1 MAKDYSRTQR
11 IGDQMQ
17 RELAVLIQREIKDPR
32 LGLVTITA
40 VDVSRD
46 LSHAKVFIT
55 VMGKDDDAEQIKLNL
70 EILGEAAGYLRMLL
84 GKSMKVRTIPQLHF
98 HYDASIRRGAEL
110 SPEQW
115 EDPQARALMVRLDGR
130 APDTGLR
137 TPASNTTL
145 VILFNASSGPV
156 SFTLPDDANV
166 RWRVLADT
174 AAPDSEAVF
183 EGGHTLERCDRSL
196 LLLGVAY

>member
-1 MAKDYSRTQR
+1 
-11 IGDQMQ
+11 
-17 RELAVLIQREIKDPR
+17 
-32 LGLVTITA
+32 
-40 VDVSRD
+40 
-46 LSHAKVFIT
+46 
-55 VMGKDDDAEQIKLNL
+55 
-70 EILGEAAGYLRMLL
+70 
-84 GKSMKVRTIPQLHF
+84 
-98 HYDASIRRGAEL
+98 
-110 SPEQW
+110 
-115 EDPQARALMVRLDGR
+115 MVRLDGR